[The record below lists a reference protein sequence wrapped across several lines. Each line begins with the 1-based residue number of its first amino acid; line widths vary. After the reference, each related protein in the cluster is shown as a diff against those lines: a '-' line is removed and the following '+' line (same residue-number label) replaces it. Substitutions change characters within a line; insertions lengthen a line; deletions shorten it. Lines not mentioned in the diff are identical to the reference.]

1 MSAQGAAAVAGTAA
15 ENADEIAKAAS
26 DSTEAVFDSS
36 GFNILLVVG
45 VLGVAYW
52 LFKMTRTAS
61 EVTEDVTDGV
71 GDAGEAVGET
81 AGDAYE
87 GTQDMVSDVWDGGQ
101 DAARGYGDAVSESAD
116 WALGGTADT
125 VEDAGDVFQEAW

>member
-1 MSAQGAAAVAGTAA
+1 MSAQGAAAVTGAAA

-26 DSTEAVFDSS
+26 DSTKAVFDSS
-36 GFNILLVVG
+36 GVNILLVVG
-45 VLGVAYW
+45 ALGVAYW
-52 LFKMTRTAS
+52 MFKIT

-87 GTQDMVSDVWDGGQ
+87 GTQDMVSDG
-101 DAARGYGDAVSESAD
+101 AD
-116 WALGGTADT
+116 WALGGTADAA
-125 VEDAGDVFQEAW
+125 EDAGDVFQEAW